1 MSPTAESHGVREP
14 DETAGVAERLR
25 GHVEHLAARI
35 GERNLGRPGT
45 LEAAADY
52 VEAQLHASGY
62 EVRRQ
67 VYAVRGVASANLEAT
82 LAGDA
87 RAQEILVVGAH
98 YDTVPGSPGANDN
111 ASGVAALLEIAR
123 ALCSL
128 RPNLTLRFVAF
139 VNEEPPFFM
148 TPRQGSRVYAREARA
163 GGEDIRLMAALETIG
178 YYSDAPDSQRYPPI
192 FRFFYPNR
200 ADFIGLVSD
209 FRSRRR
215 MRHLARAFR
224 ETSDFPLQQ
233 VATFRFIPG
242 VAWSDHLSFWS
253 EGYRAVMVTDT
264 AYLRYAYYHSAEDT
278 PDKLNYVPFAQ
289 VTTGLARAFSALAMN
304 GVDG

>member
-1 MSPTAESHGVREP
+1 M
-14 DETAGVAERLR
+14 VADRLR
-25 GHVEHLAARI
+25 GHVEQLAARI

-52 VEAQLHASGY
+52 VEAQWRSNGY

-67 VYAVRGVASANLEAT
+67 VYEVRGVASANLEAT

-87 RAQEILVVGAH
+87 RAQEILVIGAH

-111 ASGVAALLEIAR
+111 ASGVAALLEIAS
-123 ALCSL
+123 ALRTL

-139 VNEEPPFFM
+139 VNEEQPFFM
-148 TPRQGSRVYAREARA
+148 THRQGSRVYAREARA
-163 GGEDIRLMAALETIG
+163 RGEDIRLMVALETIG
-178 YYSDAPDSQRYPPI
+178 YYSDAPGSQRYPPL
-192 FRFFYPNR
+192 FGYFYPNR
-200 ADFIGLVSD
+200 ANFVGLVSD
-209 FRSRRR
+209 FRSRRN
-215 MRHLARAFR
+215 MRRLARAFR
-224 ETSDFPLQQ
+224 EASNFPLQH

-264 AYLRYAYYHSAEDT
+264 AFNRYAYYHSAEDT
-278 PDKLNYVPFAQ
+278 PDKLTYVPFAE

>member
-1 MSPTAESHGVREP
+1 V
-14 DETAGVAERLR
+14 VADRLR
-25 GHVEHLAARI
+25 GHVEQLAARI

-52 VEAQLHASGY
+52 VEAQWRSNGY

-67 VYAVRGVASANLEAT
+67 VYEVRGVASANLEAT

-87 RAQEILVVGAH
+87 RAQEILVIGAH

-111 ASGVAALLEIAR
+111 ASGVAALLEIAS
-123 ALCSL
+123 ALRTL

-139 VNEEPPFFM
+139 VNEEQPFFM
-148 TPRQGSRVYAREARA
+148 THRQGSRVYAREARA
-163 GGEDIRLMAALETIG
+163 RGEDIRLMVALETIG
-178 YYSDAPDSQRYPPI
+178 YYSDAPGSQRYPPL
-192 FRFFYPNR
+192 FGYFYPNR
-200 ADFIGLVSD
+200 ANFVGLVSD
-209 FRSRRR
+209 FRSRRT
-215 MRHLARAFR
+215 MRRLARAFR
-224 ETSDFPLQQ
+224 EASNFPLQH

-264 AYLRYAYYHSAEDT
+264 AFNRYAYYHSAEDT
-278 PDKLNYVPFAQ
+278 PDKLTYVPFAQ

>member
-1 MSPTAESHGVREP
+1 M
-14 DETAGVAERLR
+14 VADRLR
-25 GHVEHLAARI
+25 GHVEQLAARI

-52 VEAQLHASGY
+52 IEAQWRSNGY

-67 VYAVRGVASANLEAT
+67 VYEVHGVASANLEAT

-87 RAQEILVVGAH
+87 RAQEILVIGAH

-111 ASGVAALLEIAR
+111 ASGVAALLEIAS
-123 ALCSL
+123 ALRTL

-139 VNEEPPFFM
+139 VNEEQPFFM
-148 TPRQGSRVYAREARA
+148 THRQGSRVYAREARA
-163 GGEDIRLMAALETIG
+163 RGEDIRLMVALETIG
-178 YYSDAPDSQRYPPI
+178 YYSDAPGSQRYPPL
-192 FRFFYPNR
+192 FGYFYPNR
-200 ADFIGLVSD
+200 ANFVGLVSD
-209 FRSRRR
+209 FRSRRT
-215 MRHLARAFR
+215 MRRLARAFR
-224 ETSDFPLQQ
+224 EASNFPLQH

-264 AYLRYAYYHSAEDT
+264 AFNRYAYYHSAEDT
-278 PDKLNYVPFAQ
+278 PDKLTYVPFAQ

>member
-1 MSPTAESHGVREP
+1 M
-14 DETAGVAERLR
+14 VADRLR
-25 GHVEHLAARI
+25 GHVEQLAARI

-52 VEAQLHASGY
+52 VEAQWRSNGY

-67 VYAVRGVASANLEAT
+67 VYEVRGVASANLEAT

-87 RAQEILVVGAH
+87 RAQEILVIGAH

-111 ASGVAALLEIAR
+111 ASGVAALLEIAS
-123 ALCSL
+123 ALRTL

-139 VNEEPPFFM
+139 VNEEQPFFM
-148 TPRQGSRVYAREARA
+148 THRQGSRVYAREARA
-163 GGEDIRLMAALETIG
+163 RGEDIRLMVALETIG
-178 YYSDAPDSQRYPPI
+178 YYSDAPGSQRYPPL
-192 FRFFYPNR
+192 FGYFYPNR
-200 ADFIGLVSD
+200 ANFVGLVSD
-209 FRSRRR
+209 FRSRRN
-215 MRHLARAFR
+215 MRRLARAFR
-224 ETSDFPLQQ
+224 EASNFPLQH

-264 AYLRYAYYHSAEDT
+264 AFNRYAYYHSAEDT
-278 PDKLNYVPFAQ
+278 PDKLTYVPFAQ

>member
-1 MSPTAESHGVREP
+1 M
-14 DETAGVAERLR
+14 VADRLR
-25 GHVEHLAARI
+25 GHVEQLAARI

-52 VEAQLHASGY
+52 VEAQWRSNGY

-67 VYAVRGVASANLEAT
+67 VYEVRGVASANLEAT

-87 RAQEILVVGAH
+87 RAQEILVIGAH

-111 ASGVAALLEIAR
+111 ASGVAALLEIAS
-123 ALCSL
+123 ALRTL

-139 VNEEPPFFM
+139 VNEEQPFFM
-148 TPRQGSRVYAREARA
+148 THRQGSRVYAREARA
-163 GGEDIRLMAALETIG
+163 RGEDIRLMVALETIG
-178 YYSDAPDSQRYPPI
+178 YYSDAPGSQRYPPL
-192 FRFFYPNR
+192 FGYFYPNR
-200 ADFIGLVSD
+200 ANFVGLVSD
-209 FRSRRR
+209 FRSRRN
-215 MRHLARAFR
+215 MRRLARAFR
-224 ETSDFPLQQ
+224 EASNFPLQH

-242 VAWSDHLSFWS
+242 VARSDHLSFWS

-264 AYLRYAYYHSAEDT
+264 AFNRYAYYHSAEDT
-278 PDKLNYVPFAQ
+278 PDKLTYVPFAQ

>member
-1 MSPTAESHGVREP
+1 M
-14 DETAGVAERLR
+14 VADRLR
-25 GHVEHLAARI
+25 GHVEQLAARI

-52 VEAQLHASGY
+52 IEAQWRSNGY

-67 VYAVRGVASANLEAT
+67 VYEVRGVASANLEAT

-87 RAQEILVVGAH
+87 RAQEILVIGAH

-111 ASGVAALLEIAR
+111 ASGVAALLEIAS
-123 ALCSL
+123 ALRTL

-139 VNEEPPFFM
+139 VNEEQPFFM
-148 TPRQGSRVYAREARA
+148 THRQGSRVYAREARA
-163 GGEDIRLMAALETIG
+163 RGEDIRLMVALETIG
-178 YYSDAPDSQRYPPI
+178 YYSDAPGSQRYPPL
-192 FRFFYPNR
+192 FGYFYPNR
-200 ADFIGLVSD
+200 ANFVGLVSD
-209 FRSRRR
+209 FRSRRN
-215 MRHLARAFR
+215 MRRLARAFR
-224 ETSDFPLQQ
+224 EASSFPLQH

-264 AYLRYAYYHSAEDT
+264 AFNRYAYYHSAEDT
-278 PDKLNYVPFAQ
+278 PDKLTYVPFAQ
-289 VTTGLARAFSALAMN
+289 VTTGPRGTSTVLYSP
-304 GVDG
+304 GVSDMKV

>member
-52 VEAQLHASGY
+52 IEAQLYASGY

-67 VYAVRGVASANLEAT
+67 VYEVRGVASANLEAT
-82 LAGDA
+82 LAGGA
-87 RAQEILVVGAH
+87 RAQEILVIGAH

-123 ALCSL
+123 ALRTL
-128 RPNLTLRFVAF
+128 RPNLTLHFVAF

-148 TPRQGSRVYAREARA
+148 TQRQGSRVYAREARA
-163 GGEDIRLMAALETIG
+163 HGKDIRLMAALETIG
-178 YYSDAPDSQRYPPI
+178 YYSDAPDSQRYPPV
-192 FRFFYPNR
+192 FRLFYPNR
-200 ADFIGLVSD
+200 ANFIGLVSD
-209 FRSRRR
+209 FRSHQPMRR
-215 MRHLARAFR
+215 LARAFR
-224 ETSDFPLQQ
+224 EASDFPLQHI
-233 VATFRFIPG
+233 ATFRFIPG
-242 VAWSDHLSFWS
+242 ITWSDHLSFWS

-264 AYLRYAYYHSAEDT
+264 AFYRYAYYHHAADT
-278 PDKLNYVPFAQ
+278 PDKLTYEPFAQ